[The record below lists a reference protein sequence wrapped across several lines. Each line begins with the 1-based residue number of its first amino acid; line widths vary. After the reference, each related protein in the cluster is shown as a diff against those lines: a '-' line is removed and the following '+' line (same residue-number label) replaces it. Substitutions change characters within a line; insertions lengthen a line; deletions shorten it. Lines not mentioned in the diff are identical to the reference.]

1 MFLHKSFSRK
11 SFHPESWKGFEIV
24 LPPVAGGGGGGA
36 HGVDGYKKIRPIVID
51 GDDTDVR
58 HIEPTNVVVAV
69 YAKGQAKRDTGGF
82 VQIKGRDY

>member
-24 LPPVAGGGGGGA
+24 LPPVVGGGGGGGA

-51 GDDTDVR
+51 GDDEEFLRAEIMMQDDE
-58 HIEPTNVVVAV
+58 ILAV
-69 YAKGQAKRDTGGF
+69 IMSAVTCGALR
-82 VQIKGRDY
+82 